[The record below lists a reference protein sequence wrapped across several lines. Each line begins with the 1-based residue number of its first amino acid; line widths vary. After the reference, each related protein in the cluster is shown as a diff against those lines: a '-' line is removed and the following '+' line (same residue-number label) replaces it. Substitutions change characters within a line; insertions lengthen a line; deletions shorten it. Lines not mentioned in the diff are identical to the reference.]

1 MSAVPRAVRDS
12 MSASAGSAPESGGPA
27 DVNGSA
33 QLPRTR
39 AGSAW
44 ILACLA
50 AVSLLALIALIM
62 QNLHLVEVSF
72 LGWHGQFP
80 LVVALLAAALI
91 GSILT
96 LILGSTRIL
105 QLRRTPVRSRR
116 ERAQAPVPTGTR
128 RPQRSAP

>member
-12 MSASAGSAPESGGPA
+12 MSVSAGGAPESGAPA

-33 QLPRTR
+33 RLPRTR
-39 AGSAW
+39 AGTAW
-44 ILACLA
+44 VLACLA
-50 AVSLLALIALIM
+50 AVALLVLIVLIM

-96 LILGSTRIL
+96 LILG
-105 QLRRTPVRSRR
+105 
-116 ERAQAPVPTGTR
+116 EAPGFC
-128 RPQRSAP
+128 S